1 MPWEVGDYTTEGEKP
16 FDQGS
21 FGTVWRARR
30 RSDGARVALKL
41 VLLTDTADA
50 RERIAAERHGAML
63 QQQFEQSHGMVP
75 KVYEFGQDG
84 EDLFIAME
92 LIEGGALTEL
102 IKQGPLAP
110 RQAAQYAVRIC
121 EFLDKAHSFATTVEG
136 EPYDRLVHADLKPGH
151 VLIAPSGDV
160 KVLDFGI
167 AKALARTTQVTT
179 NNWGTSAYASPER
192 LDCGH
197 VNEHVDF
204 WSLGVILYEM
214 VSGHRPYPALDRN
227 RSQLEHAIRTN
238 APREPLPATCP
249 PDLAAIISKLLAYQL
264 ERRYTSA
271 AAIKSDL
278 ELFLAGEKPSATTEY
293 VVPETVPIG
302 QPTTRRHVRS
312 AAQVVPPTD
321 PLPVAPGGDSA
332 AAGPTV
338 PTPVA
343 PTRRARVRQ
352 GIRRLGWAAIL
363 LALIG
368 VVATEGVAWVAAER
382 FRGALHAMGARTLAE
397 TKSSYEGIRSW
408 SILDTGLRMRVNEPL
423 RNRLVSL
430 AEDVIADYRREEPTM
445 GPSDWQE
452 ALQSLRWAAQLSA
465 PEDQL
470 LSKLL
475 TCEGHVIRLGARNQQ
490 AATARLTYIRA
501 IDKFREAAERDPSSF
516 DPYLGISRIA
526 VYGLGDVDQAA
537 AAIQEAGKLGYVSGR
552 RERALLGDGYLR
564 RANATRALA
573 RTLSGEQRRRELER
587 ARADYAGC
595 IDAFDGILG
604 FGYSAKNLEMCKRHM
619 EWIERELTAA
629 DDKLDGL

>member
-21 FGTVWRARR
+21 FGTVWKARR

-63 QQQFEQSHGMVP
+63 QQQFEQVHGMVP
-75 KVYEFGQDG
+75 RVYEFGQDG
-84 EDLFIAME
+84 DDLFIAME

-102 IKQGPLAP
+102 IKRGPLDP

-121 EFLDKAHSFATTVEG
+121 EFLDKAHQFATTVEG
-136 EPYDRLVHADLKPGH
+136 EPYDRVVHADLKPGH

-167 AKALARTTQVTT
+167 AKALAKTTQVTT

-214 VSGHRPYPALDRN
+214 IAGHRPYPALDRN

-238 APREPLPATCP
+238 APREPLPGTCP
-249 PDLAAIISKLLAYQL
+249 PDLAAIISKLLAYQV
-264 ERRYTSA
+264 ERRYPSA
-271 AAIKSDL
+271 AAINADL
-278 ELFLAGEKPSATTEY
+278 ELFLAGKRPSATTEY
-293 VVPETVPIG
+293 AVPATTPIG
-302 QPTTRRHVRS
+302 QPTTARRQ
-312 AAQVVPPTD
+312 AAATARVIPPTD
-321 PLPVAPGGDSA
+321 PLPVKAANGVTDPAAPSSS
-332 AAGPTV
+332 PTA
-338 PTPVA
+338 PTP
-343 PTRRARVRQ
+343 RRIRE
-352 GIRRLGWAAIL
+352 GIRRLVWAAVLI
-363 LALIG
+363 ALIG

-382 FRGALHAMGARTLAE
+382 FRSALRALEARTLAE
-397 TKSSYEGIRSW
+397 TKSNYDGIRSW
-408 SILDTGLRMRVNEPL
+408 SILDTGLRIRVNEPL
-423 RNRLVSL
+423 RDRLVSL
-430 AEDVIADYRREEPTM
+430 ADDVIADYRREEPTM
-445 GPSDWQE
+445 GPSDWRQ
-452 ALQSLRWAAQLSA
+452 ALQSLQWAAQLA
-465 PEDQL
+465 PPGDAL
-470 LSKLL
+470 VSKLL
-475 TCEGHVIRLGARNQQ
+475 TSEGHVIRLSARNQPSG
-490 AATARLTYIRA
+490 TARQTYARA
-501 IDKFREAAERDPSSF
+501 TEKFRDAAERDRLSF

-526 VYGLGDVDQAA
+526 VYEFADVDQAR
-537 AAIQEAGKLGYVSGR
+537 AAIQEATERGYVSGR

-564 RANATRALA
+564 RANASRALA
-573 RTLSGEQRRRELER
+573 GTLSGERRRRELER

-604 FGYSAKNLEMCKRHM
+604 FGYSANNLEICKRHM
-619 EWIERELTAA
+619 ERIERELTAA
-629 DDKLDGL
+629 DARSQGL